1 MIFTVLVGWTG
12 DIMQVAFYRV
22 MLSISDHYYKIE
34 FYFFS
39 ISPTYGTWES
49 SLLSSVSGPR

>member
-39 ISPTYGTWES
+39 ISPMYGTWE
-49 SLLSSVSGPR
+49 